1 MSERFMKLIKLVM
14 HHIQVFCQLRIRNQ
28 YLLLLFILDREFKI
42 KNMLLGGEKMSNDE
56 MISSLN
62 GKYHFSIQPDG
73 NLELHKKKNRKKD
86 SKWKVI
92 WGSRTTGAG
101 DPPYTLLLVKF
112 SNELVVKDSGSN
124 IIWSSGTKV
133 SSNNNWIAGGH
144 ATMEENGN
152 FVLYDGNGR
161 TMWSSDTV
169 DGEKSSAFGSGKMH
183 LGIHYLHYYCIFY
196 IITTFIVPCKMCK
209 YYLPS

>member
-1 MSERFMKLIKLVM
+1 
-14 HHIQVFCQLRIRNQ
+14 
-28 YLLLLFILDREFKI
+28 
-42 KNMLLGGEKMSNDE
+42 MLLGGQKMANDE

-62 GKYHFSIQPDG
+62 GKYHLLIQPDG
-73 NLELHKKKNRKKD
+73 DLELHKKKNKKKD

-92 WGSRTTGAG
+92 WASRTTGAG

-144 ATMEENGN
+144 ATMKENGD

-169 DGEKSSAFGSGKMH
+169 DGKKSSTFGSGKIH
-183 LGIHYLHYYCIFY
+183 LGIHYYCIFH
-196 IITTFIVPCKMCK
+196 IMLNCNLSVTSFIVPCKMCK
-209 YYLPS
+209 CSPPS

>member
-1 MSERFMKLIKLVM
+1 MSKRFYQTHKFGYAS
-14 HHIQVFCQLRIRNQ
+14 QTRIIVQRRDQNQ
-28 YLLLLFILDREFKI
+28 HLLLSFILDKEVKI

-73 NLELHKKKNRKKD
+73 NLELQKKKNRKKD

-92 WGSRTTGAG
+92 WASRTTGAG
-101 DPPYTLLLVKF
+101 DPPYTLLIVKF

-169 DGEKSSAFGSGKMH
+169 DGKKSSLFGSGKIH
-183 LGIHYLHYYCIFY
+183 LGIHYYCIIY
-196 IITTFIVPCKMCK
+196 IM
-209 YYLPS
+209 LH